1 MEIDISENA
10 ENLVLY
16 SEGLGQLLSPSEIA
30 AFTNVFDKRSLQQLT
45 EIVRGTRVSSNARPV
60 QDHVGSLVSPASAL
74 TRYAVSKAADQI
86 DELMSTLHKT
96 RNK

>member
-1 MEIDISENA
+1 MEIDISDNS

-16 SEGLGQLLSPSEIA
+16 SEGLGKLLSPSEIA
-30 AFTNVFDKRSLQQLT
+30 VFTNVFDKRSSNQLT
-45 EIVRGTRVSSNARPV
+45 EIVRGTGFSSNAQPV
-60 QDHVGSLVSPASAL
+60 QDDMQSLMSPASAL

-86 DELMSTLHKT
+86 DALMRTLHKT